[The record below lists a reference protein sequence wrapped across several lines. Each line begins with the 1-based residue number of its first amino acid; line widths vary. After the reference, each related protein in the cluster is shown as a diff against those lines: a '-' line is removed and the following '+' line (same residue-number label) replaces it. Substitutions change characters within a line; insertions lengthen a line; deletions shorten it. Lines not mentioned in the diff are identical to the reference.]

1 MLGQSVCRFIKTDD
15 RGPAILFRQMPG
27 THAGAAKGIKDEWRV
42 TSLSEPGL
50 GIIKGFSCVHGSG
63 FTPEGGAMFGDQRL
77 EIGVGRLLI
86 TLHRGSLRLRV
97 FIHLAII
104 TRLQQEF

>member
-1 MLGQSVCRFIKTDD
+1 ML
-15 RGPAILFRQMPG
+15 
-27 THAGAAKGIKDEWRV
+27 
-42 TSLSEPGL
+42 
-50 GIIKGFSCVHGSG
+50 
-63 FTPEGGAMFGDQRL
+63 GDQRL